1 MEERVELIATV
12 EEVEELILDLEE
24 QEEDL
29 GVPVELPEITSS
41 VEEVAHEY
49 DHVLELEVELL
60 VEVRSIWS

>member
-12 EEVEELILDLEE
+12 EEEEGLILDLEE

-41 VEEVAHEY
+41 VEEVVHEY
-49 DHVLELEVELL
+49 DDVLEHEVELL
-60 VEVRSIWS
+60 EEVRSIWS